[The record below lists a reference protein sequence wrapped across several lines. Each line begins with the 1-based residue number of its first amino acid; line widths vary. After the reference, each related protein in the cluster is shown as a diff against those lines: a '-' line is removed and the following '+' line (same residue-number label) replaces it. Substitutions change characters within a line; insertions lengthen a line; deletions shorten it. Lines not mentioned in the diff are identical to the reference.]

1 MQMSSQA
8 PDPVEI
14 IEHGVAKTRRIRPQ
28 IGGPKGSAGKQF
40 WIIGSKFE
48 ADIESL
54 FDVSRFARIESLAAE
69 PYVAAVTAGAAE
81 RGCLADRR
89 RPGEESGGAI
99 ENASPRRRRGSMPRN
114 GEETDPPACSAP
126 SPYNNL
132 PPLRRAAPHTAHGY
146 HSNS

>member
-1 MQMSSQA
+1 MEEAQRGDWLVELGLEKIGLKSEVERKSAMQISSQS

-69 PYVAAVTAGAAE
+69 PYVAPGTAWAAE
-81 RGCLADRR
+81 RGCLRDL
-89 RPGEESGGAI
+89 RP
-99 ENASPRRRRGSMPRN
+99 PRQ
-114 GEETDPPACSAP
+114 E
-126 SPYNNL
+126 
-132 PPLRRAAPHTAHGY
+132 
-146 HSNS
+146 